1 MGPLCCMQG
10 CSNILWGL
18 AKQDLKAQEMY
29 GMKGQPYLSM
39 IEVLTPLHC
48 LIKKITVY
56 SS

>member
-39 IEVLTPLHC
+39 IEVLTPLHY